1 MSVTSVKQARI
12 VSRIGNRIRA
22 QIGAVLM
29 AGVACLAIS
38 ACGILP
44 EQQDETAG
52 WSANKL
58 YSEAKD
64 SLDGGDYA
72 KAVKYYEKLE
82 SRYPFGQYAQQAQIE
97 TAYANYKD
105 GETAAALAAVDRFI
119 QLHPNHPSVDY
130 AYYLKGL
137 INFNDNLGWLGRFS
151 NQDLSERDPKAA
163 RAAYDAFK
171 TLITRF
177 PNSKYTPDATQ
188 RMQYIVNAMA
198 EHEVGAA
205 RYYYRRGAYLA
216 AVNRAQD
223 AIKDYDRAPAV
234 EEALYI
240 MMKSYEALGM
250 KDMRD
255 DTERI
260 IKQNYPKSDFL
271 AYGQRKKDKPWY
283 QWW

>member
-1 MSVTSVKQARI
+1 
-12 VSRIGNRIRA
+12 
-22 QIGAVLM
+22 
-29 AGVACLAIS
+29 
-38 ACGILP
+38 
-44 EQQDETAG
+44 TAG

-130 AYYLKGL
+130 AYYLNGL

-171 TLITRF
+171 TLFTRF

-188 RMQYIVNAMA
+188 RMQY
-198 EHEVGAA
+198 
-205 RYYYRRGAYLA
+205 
-216 AVNRAQD
+216 
-223 AIKDYDRAPAV
+223 
-234 EEALYI
+234 
-240 MMKSYEALGM
+240 
-250 KDMRD
+250 
-255 DTERI
+255 
-260 IKQNYPKSDFL
+260 
-271 AYGQRKKDKPWY
+271 
-283 QWW
+283 